1 MTQNNDDVKLLP
13 CPMCKA
19 GETHSQGKY
28 IGGPTMSGKPQEPY
42 SWEIRHW
49 CENKDGK
56 LPRTFITVTG
66 RDEKQAVSAWNTRAS
81 IPSPA
86 NEGERLEDVVD
97 EYLHWRRTNKHIKGG
112 GNYLSRLRK
121 ALVQAG
127 ALRQDME
134 GSACTAGAET
144 FKAEC
149 SNESSPS
156 TNQSPT
162 NEAGHE

>member
-81 IPSPA
+81 LPTPA
-86 NEGERLEDVVD
+86 DGVSGWQASRAAMMDDMRVAIEALEDIRKQGCVGLEGV
-97 EYLHWRRTNKHIKGG
+97 YGQRHSTIIK
-112 GNYLSRLRK
+112 RCDK
-121 ALVQAG
+121 ALARL
-127 ALRQDME
+127 AKYE
-134 GSACTAGAET
+134 GG
-144 FKAEC
+144 K
-149 SNESSPS
+149 
-156 TNQSPT
+156 Q
-162 NEAGHE
+162 